1 MKIFSRHISKPTGSG
16 ADLVGVPPKESK
28 RFLSASLTAPE
39 DQAFIDLSKKL
50 KQKQKTKELRKL
62 EKNTR
67 ILTQIYGNIRENTL
81 KWLRNG

>member
-39 DQAFIDLSKKL
+39 DQAFLDLSKKTPAEGGIQL
-50 KQKQKTKELRKL
+50 VR
-62 EKNTR
+62 
-67 ILTQIYGNIRENTL
+67 TQVEGGGGFEISY
-81 KWLRNG
+81 

>member
-39 DQAFIDLSKKL
+39 DQAFLDLSKNLSK
-50 KQKQKTKELRKL
+50 KTTKELRKM
-62 EKNTR
+62 EKIIR
-67 ILTQIYGNIRENTL
+67 VLTQLNGNIRKNTL
-81 KWLRNG
+81 K

>member
-39 DQAFIDLSKKL
+39 DQAFLDLSKNLSK
-50 KQKQKTKELRKL
+50 KPTKELRKM
-62 EKNTR
+62 EKKIPT
-67 ILTQIYGNIRENTL
+67 Y
-81 KWLRNG
+81 